1 MKRSAAPPRG
11 VKPCLQNKFLK
22 RNVMPTYEYEC
33 KKCSNV
39 FERFQSI
46 SDEPVKTC
54 PECGG
59 DVRRLING
67 GAGII
72 YKGSG
77 FYSTDRLQ
85 TKPASKSGEKN
96 AGEAKPAPCASCPHS
111 GDGSPCT
118 EKAAG

>member
-1 MKRSAAPPRG
+1 
-11 VKPCLQNKFLK
+11 
-22 RNVMPTYEYEC
+22 MPTYEYEC
-33 KKCSNV
+33 KKCDHV
-39 FERFQSI
+39 FERFQSFK
-46 SDEPVKTC
+46 DDPVTVC

-77 FYSTDRLQ
+77 FYSTDKASG
-85 TKPASKSGEKN
+85 KPAAKDGKKSDSGDKT
-96 AGEAKPAPCASCPHS
+96 AGGTASPCASCPHS
-111 GDGSPCT
+111 GGDSPCA